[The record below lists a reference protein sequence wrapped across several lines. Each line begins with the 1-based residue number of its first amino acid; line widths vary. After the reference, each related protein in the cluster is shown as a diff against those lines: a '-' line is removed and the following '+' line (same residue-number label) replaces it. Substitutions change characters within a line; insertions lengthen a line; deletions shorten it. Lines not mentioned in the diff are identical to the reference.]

1 MMPSVEALIQQAQI
15 AEREGRRDDARSLYE
30 RALYS
35 LKRSQD
41 GRLASSIL
49 RWIGRTYYL
58 DANAEA
64 ALDCLQAAIAVAE
77 LTGDAAAIGH
87 AINVKG
93 NVHQGQGD
101 LDQAEALYLEARSHA
116 IDAGET
122 RLAAMTA
129 QNLGV
134 ISAIRADHEK
144 ALRYYR
150 TSLAEFRSLGAPKEV
165 LLALNNMGILC
176 TDLER
181 WDDANRAFEEAVQIA
196 EALGDIPARIM
207 IEVNRAELAIAR
219 GDFVAARTAC
229 ELAMSLSSQTQDGF
243 ALGEIEKHFGT
254 VAREMG
260 ELSAAEEHLER
271 AQKIATERRDLLL
284 SAETAREHAEL
295 CRKQGR
301 HRDGLMH
308 LNRGHRIF
316 SQLNAKKD
324 LADLDRR
331 NARLERHFIDAV
343 RHWSGSIESKDR
355 YTQGHCERV
364 ADLACALALR
374 AGMEPRELFWFRI
387 GAIVH
392 DVGKLIIPSE
402 ILNKPGKLAPDEWEL
417 IKRHPVA
424 GVEMLADM
432 DFPGDV
438 IPMVRSHHERWDGQ
452 GYPDGLA
459 GEQIP
464 RSARIL
470 CVADVYDAL
479 MSKRS
484 YKGALSHEA
493 ALEIMR
499 ADIGRQFD
507 PDLFAL
513 FEDLT
518 KTRAPSLRQRAAVEP
533 SQPSERSGPAVRDF
547 SVSGPTD
554 DLTGLLMRR
563 PFVDIASKILAER
576 GPFATVS
583 LIVIDVD
590 EFKHVNDTHGHLQG
604 DAVLRVVAGTLR
616 ELAQSTG
623 IIGRYA
629 GDEFVIL
636 LPHTPAE
643 EAAELAERIRGT
655 VRRAAVPLRERSG
668 SISVSLSMGVVGARV
683 EHTDF
688 DKLFEAADKA
698 LYEAKRRGRDTVV
711 SASESAEAARE
722 PTINLKQFVGREA
735 ELQRLVRSLEATM
748 ESGPQLVSVT
758 GEAGVGKS
766 TLVRRLASEVRLR
779 AGSLVTGRCLEAD
792 AKPPYAPW
800 AEVIAAIHQSGIVG
814 PQDWKE
820 LPRLVPALGGAPAEP
835 SPSKYTLFDEVVRY
849 LRLASG
855 ARPIVLVLDDMQWSD
870 SATWD
875 LLEHVMAQL
884 EHERMLICLT
894 MRAEDTRGEA
904 LERRHRL
911 LRDERFHEIH
921 LERLSETE
929 LQQWLVSVFSGE
941 ANRELLAYLQRYSE
955 GNPLLA
961 TQLVRMLL
969 DDGAVRFEHGRWAL
983 RAERDGDLPA
993 ALTGLMDRRLER
1005 LSPNTRKILNT
1016 AAVIGRL
1023 FDVDLAMAAGAGPE
1037 DEVLDAL
1044 DEGIAHAVLEPMEEL
1059 SGSMFSFTHGLLV
1072 DAVRRTINPRRLSR
1086 IHERVAV
1093 AMEERTPDN
1102 VAEIAIHF
1110 DRAGI
1115 PHKAFRHAMAAG
1127 GASLLM
1133 YAHAEARRFFEIAE
1147 RAASDPV
1154 ERAQALHRLA
1164 EVAETEGRYA
1174 LTEELCD
1181 RALAGLAGRAD
1192 DHSILGLRRM
1202 RERTRALQGQP
1213 ANETIAAC
1221 CELLGKARELQDRA
1235 EEAALL
1241 NMISQYQGRLGEWQD
1256 AEEVARE
1263 AVAAAEAAQ
1272 DARLLAEALTRLGTS
1287 MMDRRSDEAAD
1298 FYHRALGLFRTVG
1311 DRCGEARCYINIGII
1326 HQRAGE
1332 VPAAEAAYDRALE
1345 AANSAHAVDLA
1356 GLASLNLGVLYLRRG
1371 QMELAS
1377 ERYDDA
1383 LSRFTE
1389 SSNESH
1395 RLATLYNMAHL
1406 ARESEDWSTA
1416 SSLYDQVVAVAARI
1430 GQPDVELGA
1439 RAGQALAALAVG
1451 ARSVAEDAMRWIRTN
1466 VEPRPEWWFQGRDL
1480 VDALRIRLAAERGD
1494 DAHALRLL
1502 HEAVAIAGR
1511 YDPYVAAYLV
1521 AECAPSLRRST
1532 DALLQLID
1540 QISPEVEAL
1549 GFAGVAERL
1558 AVLRIAL
1565 ASASAAA

>member
-1 MMPSVEALIQQAQI
+1 MPSVEVLIQQAQV

-30 RALYS
+30 QALHS
-35 LKRSQD
+35 LRRPED
-41 GRLASSIL
+41 ARMASSIL
-49 RWIGRTYYL
+49 RWIGRTYQL
-58 DANAEA
+58 DADPDA
-64 ALDCLQAAIAVAE
+64 ALDCLEAAIAVAE
-77 LTGDAAAIGH
+77 LAGDRAAIGH
-87 AINVKG
+87 AINVQG
-93 NVHQGQGD
+93 NAHQRQGH
-101 LDQAEALYLEARSHA
+101 LDEAERLYLEARGHGIES
-116 IDAGET
+116 GET

-129 QNLGV
+129 HNLGV
-134 ISAIRADHEK
+134 IAAVRGDQEK

-150 TSLAEFRSLGAPKEV
+150 TSLAEFRTLGAPKEV
-165 LLALNNMGILC
+165 LTALNSMGMLC

-181 WDDANRAFEEAVQIA
+181 WDDAARAFEEAIQIA
-196 EALGDIPARIM
+196 EALGDIPSRIL

-219 GDFVAARTAC
+219 GDFAYARTSC
-229 ELAMSLSSQTQDGF
+229 ELALSLSSQTQDQF
-243 ALGEIEKHFGT
+243 AMGEIEKHFGT

-271 AQKIATERRDLLL
+271 AQKIAVERRDLLL

-364 ADLACALALR
+364 ADLACALAIR
-374 AGMEPRELFWFRI
+374 AGMDARELFWFRI

-438 IPMVRSHHERWDGQ
+438 IPMVRSHHERWDGK
-452 GYPDGLA
+452 GYPDQLE
-459 GEQIP
+459 GEDIP

-470 CVADVYDAL
+470 CIADVYDAL

-484 YKGALSHEA
+484 YKGALSHDA
-493 ALEIMR
+493 AIEIMR
-499 ADIGRQFD
+499 ADIGGQFD
-507 PDLFAL
+507 PTLFAH
-513 FEDLT
+513 FEDM
-518 KTRAPSLRQRAAVEP
+518 TRQRTPSLRQRVVHE
-533 SQPSERSGPAVRDF
+533 SSSTVDRPAVRDL
-547 SVSGPTD
+547 SVNGPTD

-563 PFVDIASKILAER
+563 PFVDIAAKILSER

-636 LPHTPAE
+636 LPHTPAD
-643 EAAELAERIRGT
+643 EAAELAERIRST
-655 VRRAAVPLRERSG
+655 VRRASVPLRERSG
-668 SISVSLSMGVVGARV
+668 SISVTLSMGVAGARP
-683 EHTDF
+683 EHKDF
-688 DKLFEAADKA
+688 DAIFEAADKA

-711 SASESAEAARE
+711 SASESEEAARE
-722 PTINLKQFVGREA
+722 PSINLKQFVGREQ
-735 ELQRLVRSLEATM
+735 ELQRLVRLLENTM
-748 ESGPQLVSVT
+748 ESGPHLVSVI

-779 AGSLVTGRCLEAD
+779 AGSLVTGRCVEAD

-800 AEVIAAIHQSGIVG
+800 AEVIAAIHQLGVVG
-814 PQDWKE
+814 QQDWRE
-820 LPRLVPALGGAPAEP
+820 LPRLVPALGAVPQEP
-835 SPSKYTLFDEVVRY
+835 SSSKYTLFDEVVRF
-849 LRLASG
+849 LRLAAA
-855 ARPIVLVLDDMQWSD
+855 ARPVVVVLDDMQWSD

-875 LLEHVMAQL
+875 VLEHVMAQL
-884 EHERMLICLT
+884 EHERIFICLT
-894 MRAEDTRGEA
+894 MRSEDTRGAA

-911 LRDERFHEIH
+911 VRDERFHEIP
-921 LERLSETE
+921 LSRLTE
-929 LQQWLVSVFSGE
+929 GEIQQWLSGVFGGDAS
-941 ANRELLAYLQRYSE
+941 RELLTYLQRTSE

-969 DDGAVRFEHGRWAL
+969 DDGAVRYEHGRWAL
-983 RAERDGDLPA
+983 RAERDGNLPA

-1005 LSPNTRKILNT
+1005 LSTETRRILNT
-1016 AAVIGRL
+1016 AAVIGRV
-1023 FDVDLAMAAGAGPE
+1023 FDIDLAMAAGAGPE
-1037 DEVLDAL
+1037 EEVLDAL
-1044 DEGIAHAVLEPMEEL
+1044 DEGIAHAVLEPADGL
-1059 SGSMFSFTHGLLV
+1059 SGSQFSFTHGLLV
-1072 DAVRRTINPRRLSR
+1072 NAVRRTINPRRLAR

-1115 PHKAFRHAMAAG
+1115 PQKAFRHAMAAG
-1127 GASLLM
+1127 GAALSM
-1133 YAHAEARRFFEIAE
+1133 YAHSEARQFFEIAE
-1147 RAASDPV
+1147 RAATEPV
-1154 ERAQALHRLA
+1154 ERACALHRLA

-1181 RALAGLAGRAD
+1181 RALAGLAGRSED
-1192 DHSILGLRRM
+1192 RSILSLRRM

-1221 CELLGKARELQDRA
+1221 RELLSKARDLNDRS

-1241 NMISQYQGRLGEWQD
+1241 NMISQYQGRLGEWQS
-1256 AEEVARE
+1256 AEEVARD
-1263 AVAAAEAAQ
+1263 AVSAAEAAN
-1272 DARLLAEALTRLGTS
+1272 DGRLLAEALTRLGTS

-1298 FYHRALGLFRTVG
+1298 FYHRALALFRTVG

-1332 VPAAEAAYDRALE
+1332 VTAAEAAYDRALE
-1345 AANSAHAVDLA
+1345 AANSAHALDLA

-1371 QMELAS
+1371 QTDLAG
-1377 ERYDDA
+1377 ERYDAA

-1406 ARESEDWSTA
+1406 ARESEDWATA
-1416 SSLYDQVVAVAARI
+1416 SALYDQVVAVAARI

-1502 HEAVAIAGR
+1502 HEAVSIAGR

-1532 DALLQLID
+1532 DALLVLID
-1540 QISPEVEAL
+1540 QVTPEVEAL

-1558 AVLRIAL
+1558 SVLRIAL
-1565 ASASAAA
+1565 ASAQAA